1 MSKIDNRS
9 LKILREAL
17 PVNGVKIIQ
26 ERLNEYTIDYIN
38 KILNGKRYS
47 ERVIEVALE
56 IAKEAKDKN
65 IALKNQI
72 ADLATK

>member
-17 PVNGVKIIQ
+17 PIDGSKIIQ

-38 KILNGKRYS
+38 KILNGTRYS
-47 ERVIEVALE
+47 PKVIEVALE
-56 IAKEAKDKN
+56 IAKEEKDKK
-65 IALKNQI
+65 IALQNQI
-72 ADLATK
+72 AELGQN

>member
-17 PVNGVKIIQ
+17 PADGVKIIQ

-38 KILNGKRYS
+38 RILNGTRHNPK
-47 ERVIEVALE
+47 VIEVALE
-56 IAKEAKDKN
+56 IAKEAKEKN